1 MSSKF
6 SRGIKG
12 ELKTTISGR
21 MRKDVSLQSYQREFF
36 EITGDDGPAALN
48 AFMKLN
54 EGTQLGNKKKLA
66 RSESNAII
74 SNLLAKYPHLSWRML
89 MAVFKIGSGR
99 LKDHVLGKKTYIE
112 IHDSHYRNGHRLT
125 EEDVKIF
132 EKIMGTLKVEAS
144 YPCKHRR
151 QKM

>member
-21 MRKDVSLQSYQREFF
+21 MSKDMSLESYQREFF
-36 EITGDDGPAALN
+36 EITGDDGSAALN
-48 AFMKLN
+48 AFIQLN
-54 EGTQLGNKKKLA
+54 EGTQVSNKKKLA
-66 RSESNAII
+66 RSESNAVI
-74 SNLLAKYPHLSWRML
+74 SNLRAKYPHLSWRML
-89 MAVFKIGSGR
+89 MAVFKIGTGR
-99 LKDHVLGKKTYIE
+99 LKNHVVCKKAYTE
-112 IHDSHYRNGHRLT
+112 LHDSHYRNCNHLT

-132 EKIMGTLKVEAS
+132 EDYMRSLKVEAS